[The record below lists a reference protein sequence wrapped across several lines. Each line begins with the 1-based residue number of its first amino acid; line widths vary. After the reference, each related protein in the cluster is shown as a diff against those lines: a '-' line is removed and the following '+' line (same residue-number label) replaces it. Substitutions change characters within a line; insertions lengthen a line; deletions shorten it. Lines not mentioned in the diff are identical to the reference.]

1 MNTLFILL
9 VRRLLAGTVSAI
21 ADSSFV
27 IIAFFNDIP
36 INFMSFYRNS
46 SWRLLTCLMA
56 LVSLSFCLSCGN
68 NNYNGYGYAS
78 PSSTS
83 GYKHRILVS
92 NSYVGSLLIINAVN
106 NFLYGRP
113 ITVSPQP
120 QYLALSHDG
129 KFTLSYSNS
138 ADTLYYF
145 DNSQEQ
151 VTGNNI
157 SLSGDV
163 ESLGILSNNT
173 TAITAS
179 RNAPVNGGANGVI
192 YFLDLTNRVISQAIA
207 VPLVRRVV
215 LDSGGNTVL
224 AFADNTNY
232 VYLVNTTANTATAI
246 PDPNGV
252 LDRPVNAVFSS
263 DGSTA
268 YILSCGAECGGTQAK
283 VTTYNVGSNSFG
295 NSVDVSGATAG
306 VLDSSGNL
314 WVAGSPNGV
323 GYLQSIST
331 SSLTPSAPVAITNG
345 YHNLLT
351 VSDDNRLYVGAKTC
365 SNIADQIGNPIQG
378 CLSIYNMSSGNV
390 VKAAMTGDVTGLQA
404 DIGQHQVFATQGGYL
419 VIYNTTNDQ
428 PLPQSQQIAISGQAY
443 AVLQIS

>member
-1 MNTLFILL
+1 
-9 VRRLLAGTVSAI
+9 
-21 ADSSFV
+21 
-27 IIAFFNDIP
+27 
-36 INFMSFYRNS
+36 MSLHRNS
-46 SWRLLTCLMA
+46 SLRLLTGLMA
-56 LVSLSFCLSCGN
+56 LVSLAFCLSCGN
-68 NNYNGYGYAS
+68 NNYNYYGYAS
-78 PSSTS
+78 PSATS

-92 NSYVGSLLIINAVN
+92 NSYAGTLQIINAVN

-120 QYLALSHDG
+120 QYMALSHDG
-129 KFTLSYSNS
+129 KFTLSYSNT

-145 DNSQEQ
+145 DNNQEQ
-151 VTGNNI
+151 VTGNNV
-157 SLSGDV
+157 SLGGDV

-173 TAITAS
+173 TAVSAS
-179 RNAPVNGGANGVI
+179 RNAPVNGAASGVL
-192 YFLDLTNRVISQAIA
+192 YFIDLTNRVISHAVA

-224 AFADNTNY
+224 AFADNTNIA
-232 VYLVNTTANTATAI
+232 YLINTTANTATAI

-263 DGSTA
+263 DGNTA

-283 VTTYNVGSNSFG
+283 VTTYSVSSNSLG

-306 VLDSSGNL
+306 LLDSSGNL

-331 SSLTPSAPVAITNG
+331 SSLTPGTPIGITNG

-351 VSDDNRLYVGAKTC
+351 IADDNRLYVGAKNC
-365 SNIADQIGNPIQG
+365 SNIADQVGNPVQG
-378 CLSIYNMSSGNV
+378 CLSIYNLSTGNV
-390 VKAAMTGDVTGLQA
+390 VKAAMTGDVTGIQA
-404 DIGQHQVFATQGGYL
+404 DLNQHQVFAVQGGYL
-419 VIYNTTNDQ
+419 VIYNTSNDQ